1 MIELFFYAKSYF
13 SVWIEKNIVLEF
25 NYDIFSRTTDKKD
38 NQFFVI
44 TFIEIISIIE
54 KSVFQNN
61 LFA

>member
-44 TFIEIISIIE
+44 TFIEIISIIG
-54 KSVFQNN
+54 KPIFQNN

>member
-44 TFIEIISIIE
+44 TFIEII
-54 KSVFQNN
+54 
-61 LFA
+61 